1 MSGVRGSLLLCHHGS
16 PEAGPRWNW
25 RNPARSRCCSGRFQG
40 RPPAA
45 REEGQSHIQS
55 SNGRTVLH
63 VAAEKGH
70 ATVVELLLQKGAEL
84 DSKDKEYGQTALHV
98 TAENGHEAV
107 LKLLI
112 EKDSV
117 DPDSKY
123 TFYSWTP
130 LWWAAANGY
139 EAVVKLLLERGL
151 I

>member
-1 MSGVRGSLLLCHHGS
+1 MAHQRLDLVGIGEIPQDQGVVRGGSKAVHPLLEKKAS
-16 PEAGPRWNW
+16 PN
-25 RNPARSRCCSGRFQG
+25 
-40 RPPAA
+40 
-45 REEGQSHIQS
+45 IQS

-63 VAAEKGH
+63 VAAEKEH

-139 EAVVKLLLERGL
+139 EAVVKLLLEKGADL
-151 I
+151 KSL